1 MQPALWVCLPS
12 AEPVCDWLKTPA
24 GRRPSWPGWPG
35 GRLVSLG
42 SLRCWWIFRQ
52 GDRISLTRVYTRHCK
67 TPPTFSPHTL
77 SKWLMT
83 ARHIS
88 TLSCGLFTNLSFTDH
103 LSLLFK
109 FFFFLALFLYPSLQ
123 GIQHELD
130 LTRAQQCIRCY
141 CTLLLYIFSCIVNHI
156 FTIMTCALLEPP
168 LCNNL
173 ATLLHA
179 LLQLLTQ
186 IAQVSVIIFPTL
198 ISPCIYFKS

>member
-77 SKWLMT
+77 SRWLMT

-109 FFFFLALFLYPSLQ
+109 FFFFWLCFCTHHCKASSMNWTLLGHSSALDVTALFCF
-123 GIQHELD
+123 IFF
-130 LTRAQQCIRCY
+130 RA
-141 CTLLLYIFSCIVNHI
+141 LW
-156 FTIMTCALLEPP
+156 
-168 LCNNL
+168 
-173 ATLLHA
+173 
-179 LLQLLTQ
+179 
-186 IAQVSVIIFPTL
+186 IIFLPSWL
-198 ISPCIYFKS
+198 VPY